1 MNRLKRKRGSSLLE
15 VIVAVALLAIVV
27 VTVVGGIGMARQS
40 VLNNNVQD
48 DYTAKAQNIADTLI
62 TYLTAQDPSKDTITG
77 VQKKIDEMNQLTGA
91 AYVDSGSN
99 FSPTNANNKQFC
111 CTWFAKSGDESA
123 GYKIE
128 VRVYYNSGK
137 EKKYSTFS
145 AFAACT
151 GGAFNDSSK

>member
-1 MNRLKRKRGSSLLE
+1 MKEKRGSSLLE

-27 VTVVGGIGMARQS
+27 LTVVGGIGMARQS

-62 TYLTAQDPSKDTITG
+62 TYLSAQDPSKDTVG
-77 VQKKIDEMNQLTGA
+77 NEQAKIDEMNKLTGA
-91 AYVDSGSN
+91 VHVNSSSDFSSSN
-99 FSPTNANNKQFC
+99 TNKEQFTYTWVGVENNPI
-111 CTWFAKSGDESA
+111 S

-137 EKKYSTFS
+137 EKKYSTFT

-151 GGAFNDSSK
+151 GGAFNDSSE

>member
-1 MNRLKRKRGSSLLE
+1 MNRMKEKRGSSLLE

-48 DYTAKAQNIADTLI
+48 DYTAKAQDIADTLI
-62 TYLTAQDPSKDTITG
+62 TYLSSDTTQGKPKQTAMQSITDNALC
-77 VQKKIDEMNQLTGA
+77 V
-91 AYVDSGSN
+91 
-99 FSPTNANNKQFC
+99 TNADTYVASWIPNDSNNKQF
-111 CTWFAKSGDESA
+111 TYKWVGVDPNNPIS

-137 EKKYSTFS
+137 EKKYSTFT

-151 GGAFNDSSK
+151 GGEFQ